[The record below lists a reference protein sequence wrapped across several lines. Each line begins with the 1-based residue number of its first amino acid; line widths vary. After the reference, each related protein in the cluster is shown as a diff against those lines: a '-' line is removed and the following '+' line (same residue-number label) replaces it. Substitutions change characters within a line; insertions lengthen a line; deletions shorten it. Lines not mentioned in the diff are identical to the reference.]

1 MKKKATGHVYQFNQY
16 CTSWAEMTKQIMLM
30 AWRNFIS
37 LLLLFYVCFL
47 SRSSEINT
55 LRMYEYHAN

>member
-1 MKKKATGHVYQFNQY
+1 
-16 CTSWAEMTKQIMLM
+16 MTKQIMLM